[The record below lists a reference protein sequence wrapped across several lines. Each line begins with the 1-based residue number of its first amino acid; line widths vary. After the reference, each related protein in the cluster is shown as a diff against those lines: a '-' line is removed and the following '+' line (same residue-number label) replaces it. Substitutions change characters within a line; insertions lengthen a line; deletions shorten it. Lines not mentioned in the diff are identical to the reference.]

1 MFTYRSML
9 SLWGCFAGGMLFCHG
24 PCCRL
29 VLENV
34 ALYDCTLVV
43 SGGAHATVRNT
54 TATMTH
60 SRSAPEFRHHAVLVT
75 GAGSSLS
82 AEDLA
87 VETNRGIAVEDGG
100 AVTAVRT
107 HVNRAPDLIEL

>member
-1 MFTYRSML
+1 ML
-9 SLWGCFAGGMLFCHG
+9 SFWGCVAGGMLFCHG
-24 PCCRL
+24 RHCRL
-29 VLENV
+29 VLDNV
-34 ALYDCTLVV
+34 ALYDCALVV

-54 TATMTH
+54 TATMTRA
-60 SRSAPEFRHHAVLVT
+60 SSSAEFRDHAVLVT
-75 GAGSSLS
+75 GAGSTLA

-100 AVTAVRT
+100 AVTTVRT